1 MKKKVFYCGSS
12 CAVRAR
18 LTKYIE
24 SGVTKEKRG
33 CLVISFP
40 SWFYYITH
48 HSPLLASPGQ
58 VGGLSAS
65 GSGLTVNS
73 DGQHRRLT
81 VQRVAAWRA
90 PAPPSPRPTWLQNLP
105 AWNCLTL
112 SLVSPGSW
120 PAANRTGR
128 IGAAPVVELYR
139 ETVQRQLSKKVVAL
153 QGQTCQQWVSLASES
168 LFPAQGIQGP

>member
-48 HSPLLASPGQ
+48 HFPLLASPGQ

-81 VQRVAAWRA
+81 VQRVAGWRA
-90 PAPPSPRPTWLQNLP
+90 PARALAPLGCKTYLP
-105 AWNCLTL
+105 GLPHTVL
-112 SLVSPGSW
+112 SV
-120 PAANRTGR
+120 A
-128 IGAAPVVELYR
+128 
-139 ETVQRQLSKKVVAL
+139 RQLAGRK
-153 QGQTCQQWVSLASES
+153 
-168 LFPAQGIQGP
+168 